1 MSFMQNVMMKMG
13 QKAEIPH
20 TPTIPSNDEKK
31 PDPKPIFDALDE
43 YKIEEKRRFDAE
55 AEEFANTTGM
65 SVDQAKDY
73 IRQHPL
79 DYRKIPV
86 QTTGQVKK
94 EEKLLKDLGYAGGGA
109 GLGGLGGYYLAKLI
123 DDSATA
129 KAIGTVLGTGLG
141 GSLGYLYGNTA
152 KDKAVEGYNYLK
164 NMIV

>member
-1 MSFMQNVMMKMG
+1 MQNVMMKMG
-13 QKAEIPH
+13 QQSENLDDLSFETLSELATNNPKDKQVAMAL
-20 TPTIPSNDEKK
+20 KK
-31 PDPKPIFDALDE
+31 KYIDNE
-43 YKIEEKRRFDAE
+43 NERFDAE
-55 AEEFANTTGM
+55 ASEFANTTGM
-65 SVDQAKDY
+65 SVNQAKDY

-94 EEKLLKDLGYAGGGA
+94 EEKLLKDLGYAGAGA

-152 KDKAVEGYNYLK
+152 KDKLVQGYDKL
-164 NMIV
+164 MA